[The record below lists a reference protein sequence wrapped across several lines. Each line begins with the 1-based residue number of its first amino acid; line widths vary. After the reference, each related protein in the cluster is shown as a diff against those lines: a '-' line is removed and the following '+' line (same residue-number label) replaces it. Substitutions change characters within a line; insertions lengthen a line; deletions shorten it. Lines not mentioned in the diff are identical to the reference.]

1 MHNYYIMTRFRQ
13 LLVLFV
19 ALFFVGYPSADCA
32 NPGILNRVNKMQ
44 MEKWVNA
51 TFSKLSPDEK
61 IEQLMVMM
69 VRPEIGPEKSQIKD
83 WVTNFNV
90 GGLLFAE
97 GTTVSQAELT
107 NYAQSISKVPLM
119 ITLDGEWGLN
129 MRLSDAPRFPR
140 NLVVGALSNQ
150 ALIYNYGREV
160 ARECRRMGIHVNFAP
175 DLDVND
181 NPDNPVIGTR
191 SFGDNPSAV
200 AHDGIAYA
208 KGLEDGGVLSAAKHF
223 PGHGSTS
230 QDSHKSLPTVTK
242 NGLQLNL
249 CELAPFR
256 KYINAGLSGVLVG
269 HLYVPAIDKREI
281 PSSLSEK
288 YVNEL
293 LVGKMKFNGLIFT
306 DALNMKGALS
316 SSSASICVQALKAG
330 DDLLLA
336 PLNLDSEVAAI
347 KAAVANGT
355 LSQALI
361 DEKCKKML
369 RYKYALGLSKPQ
381 KVAVK
386 DVSNDVY
393 SAQAEVLRRKMWA
406 GAMTVF
412 KNNNSV
418 LPLKNLD
425 AEKIAVVSLGAGTGT
440 FFQTRCAMYSETS
453 KFSYNGSGSIN
464 SLVSSLKGYN
474 TILVGVYDNNAS
486 TKNALAS
493 ISANCRNVIPV
504 FFIKAFDVAGFKNGV
519 ARSSAAMLAYE
530 DCDVAQDYAAQTV
543 YGGNAASGILP
554 ISLEGI
560 ASHGAGFKYA
570 ASRLGY
576 TVPEEVGVNSS
587 MLNKIDALAKRGLST
602 KAFPGCQVLVAKDG
616 KIICNRSYGVT
627 DPATGTK
634 VTVNT
639 LYDLASVSKTTGTL
653 PGIMKAY
660 DSGLIRI
667 DNPASVYIPQLR
679 GTDKSKITLRQLLFH
694 ETGMPPVINMFNLVM
709 DKSTY
714 TGSIL
719 KSSPDDTYSIKV
731 MDGAYGNK
739 FAKMRT
745 DIFSDSYSSKFNIP
759 ICKGIYGNRASYD
772 TVMRTIYN
780 VPLRA
785 DRNCVY
791 SCLNFALLMNV
802 EENVT
807 HKAHNDYVTHYIYA
821 PLGANHI
828 LYRPLTRFPLSQ
840 IAPTEQDTYLRRQ
853 VMRGYVHDEMAC
865 FSGGVQGNAGL
876 FSNAN
881 DLAKLCQMWLNG
893 GIYGG
898 KRVLSASTVKL
909 FTTVKSPNSRRGLGF
924 DKPNKKDENSSPTCS
939 EAPGTAY
946 GHLGFTGT
954 CFWVDPTNHLIFIF
968 LCNRVYP
975 TRNNEAFSDL
985 DIRPHLFSEVYKSI
999 IHKAKKSKRK

>member
-19 ALFFVGYPSADCA
+19 ALFFVGYQSADCA

-355 LSQALI
+355 LSQDLI

-369 RYKYALGLSKPQ
+369 RYKICPWPF
-381 KVAVK
+381 
-386 DVSNDVY
+386 
-393 SAQAEVLRRKMWA
+393 QAA
-406 GAMTVF
+406 
-412 KNNNSV
+412 
-418 LPLKNLD
+418 
-425 AEKIAVVSLGAGTGT
+425 
-440 FFQTRCAMYSETS
+440 
-453 KFSYNGSGSIN
+453 
-464 SLVSSLKGYN
+464 KG
-474 TILVGVYDNNAS
+474 
-486 TKNALAS
+486 
-493 ISANCRNVIPV
+493 
-504 FFIKAFDVAGFKNGV
+504 
-519 ARSSAAMLAYE
+519 
-530 DCDVAQDYAAQTV
+530 
-543 YGGNAASGILP
+543 
-554 ISLEGI
+554 
-560 ASHGAGFKYA
+560 
-570 ASRLGY
+570 
-576 TVPEEVGVNSS
+576 
-587 MLNKIDALAKRGLST
+587 
-602 KAFPGCQVLVAKDG
+602 GC
-616 KIICNRSYGVT
+616 
-627 DPATGTK
+627 
-634 VTVNT
+634 
-639 LYDLASVSKTTGTL
+639 
-653 PGIMKAY
+653 
-660 DSGLIRI
+660 
-667 DNPASVYIPQLR
+667 
-679 GTDKSKITLRQLLFH
+679 
-694 ETGMPPVINMFNLVM
+694 
-709 DKSTY
+709 
-714 TGSIL
+714 
-719 KSSPDDTYSIKV
+719 
-731 MDGAYGNK
+731 
-739 FAKMRT
+739 
-745 DIFSDSYSSKFNIP
+745 
-759 ICKGIYGNRASYD
+759 
-772 TVMRTIYN
+772 
-780 VPLRA
+780 
-785 DRNCVY
+785 
-791 SCLNFALLMNV
+791 
-802 EENVT
+802 
-807 HKAHNDYVTHYIYA
+807 
-821 PLGANHI
+821 
-828 LYRPLTRFPLSQ
+828 
-840 IAPTEQDTYLRRQ
+840 
-853 VMRGYVHDEMAC
+853 
-865 FSGGVQGNAGL
+865 
-876 FSNAN
+876 
-881 DLAKLCQMWLNG
+881 
-893 GIYGG
+893 
-898 KRVLSASTVKL
+898 
-909 FTTVKSPNSRRGLGF
+909 
-924 DKPNKKDENSSPTCS
+924 
-939 EAPGTAY
+939 
-946 GHLGFTGT
+946 
-954 CFWVDPTNHLIFIF
+954 
-968 LCNRVYP
+968 
-975 TRNNEAFSDL
+975 
-985 DIRPHLFSEVYKSI
+985 
-999 IHKAKKSKRK
+999 